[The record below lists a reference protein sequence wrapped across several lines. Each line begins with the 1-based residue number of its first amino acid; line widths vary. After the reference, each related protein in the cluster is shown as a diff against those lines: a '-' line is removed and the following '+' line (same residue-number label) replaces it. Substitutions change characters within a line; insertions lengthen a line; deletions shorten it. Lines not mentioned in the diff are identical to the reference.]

1 MSIQDFISQISLED
15 IEKIR
20 ELKLAELILLGRFV
34 ILEKLGED
42 NYQYFISENFD
53 SSKIGDLV
61 KIYKNLLFIKQDI
74 LKRI

>member
-1 MSIQDFISQISLED
+1 LIAGLEISKVSRICGVY
-15 IEKIR
+15 II
-20 ELKLAELILLGRFV
+20 GRQFV